1 MPNGC
6 TSVGSFLRPAI
17 LVPPAGTKRVRCW
30 GLEPGDPRS
39 TSSSAEP
46 LTDGHRV
53 VSVATASG
61 NLPRLV
67 PILTAWPRLPPTLA
81 QPVCCSSSSVM
92 GGRLREAAGPSLAG
106 GRGQHLSHSSV
117 SLAGML
123 GGGCP
128 WDPTVD
134 SSLMLLMFQEEK
146 TQHLECCREGRQG
159 ARRILGI
166 LSRAGLRVSRRRL
179 WRPAVQAWHWGPHP
193 YPCFPPPSCV
203 AFPFLPPPALYLR
216 SAAYLGTV
224 RRLGGDRFLDS
235 FGTKTSLMTNIDHPQ
250 SAQAFQPLPRAE
262 K

>member
-1 MPNGC
+1 MLGSDCRPLRQASGGPGKPPQVSAVVAELRIPGLWGFLPNGC
-6 TSVGSFLRPAI
+6 TSVGPFLRPAI

-30 GLEPGDPRS
+30 GLEPGGPQS

-81 QPVCCSSSSVM
+81 QPVCRSSSSVM

-117 SLAGML
+117 SLAGVL
-123 GGGCP
+123 GEGAPGTP
-128 WDPTVD
+128 QWIP
-134 SSLMLLMFQEEK
+134 LMLLMFQEEK

-179 WRPAVQAWHWGPHP
+179 
-193 YPCFPPPSCV
+193 
-203 AFPFLPPPALYLR
+203 
-216 SAAYLGTV
+216 
-224 RRLGGDRFLDS
+224 
-235 FGTKTSLMTNIDHPQ
+235 
-250 SAQAFQPLPRAE
+250 
-262 K
+262 

>member
-6 TSVGSFLRPAI
+6 TSVGPFLRPAI

-30 GLEPGDPRS
+30 GLEPGGPQS

-81 QPVCCSSSSVM
+81 QPVCRSSSSVM

-117 SLAGML
+117 SLAGVL

-134 SSLMLLMFQEEK
+134 SSHV
-146 TQHLECCREGRQG
+146 TD
-159 ARRILGI
+159 
-166 LSRAGLRVSRRRL
+166 VSRGKNAALGMLQRGE
-179 WRPAVQAWHWGPHP
+179 AGSKADSWHSQSGWAASFEETPVKAG
-193 YPCFPPPSCV
+193 CSGLALGTPP
-203 AFPFLPPPALYLR
+203 LPPFSSPKLCGFSL
-216 SAAYLGTV
+216 SA
-224 RRLGGDRFLDS
+224 S
-235 FGTKTSLMTNIDHPQ
+235 PS
-250 SAQAFQPLPRAE
+250 PLPEGSCLFGDSTEAGWGSVP
-262 K
+262 